1 MAVRIGSGLSV
12 APDAREGAE
21 DAAAQAQLAL
31 DGAACD
37 VAVVF
42 ASGAHLSAPEATLEA
57 IHDTLAPGSLVG
69 CAAQGVLGARRE
81 VEEGTAVSVWAAS
94 LGGGSATAFHA
105 PFDGDTVT
113 ADDLP
118 DLEGADGAILLAD
131 PFSFPADSVL
141 HALSE
146 RSGGLPLVGGLA
158 SARFSDGSPG
168 LMLGDDVADG
178 GAVGLR
184 FDGVDLVSCVSQ
196 GATPIGPELTITAAE
211 GNVIVEL
218 AGKPAYTRLQAA
230 LQGLEPFEQHQIQ
243 ASGGL
248 LLGIVIDANKPD
260 YVQGDFL
267 VRPIIGADPRTGA
280 MAVGALVRPGQVVR
294 IHVRDAASADRD
306 LRESLNARSR
316 ALGSAPAGAL
326 VFSCN
331 GRGRSMFGLP
341 DHDAEAVADVLAGAP
356 AAGFFAAGEIG
367 PVGGEC
373 FLHGFTATVAV
384 FGA

>member
-21 DAAAQAQLAL
+21 DAAAQARLAL

-113 ADDLP
+113 PEDLP

-331 GRGRSMFGLP
+331 GRGRSMFGAP
-341 DHDAEAVADVLAGAP
+341 DHDAGAVKEVLAGAP

-367 PVGGEC
+367 PVGGEY
-373 FLHGFTATVAV
+373 FVHSFTATVAV
-384 FGA
+384 FA